1 MTPEIMDLAVKAI
14 LGVLALMGIW
24 LVGWLKDALKARIN
38 AEQANELDR
47 LIYDFVAAAE
57 QQLKE
62 KDPTGKLRKQYVT
75 ENLMELGFAISKEI
89 NARIEAAVYGINL
102 EQK

>member
-1 MTPEIMDLAVKAI
+1 MTPEIMDLVVKGI
-14 LGVLALMGIW
+14 LGVLALLGIW
-24 LVGWLKDALKARIN
+24 LVGWIKDALKAHIES
-38 AEQANELDR
+38 EQADELDR

-57 QQLKE
+57 QVLKA

-75 ENLMELGFAISKEI
+75 EQLAALGFAVNQEI